1 MQGPEAPAASCPSLS
16 NLSRAANRHRQSQ
29 RPPEP
34 RDLDFI
40 LHQGFIP
47 DDFLLKDIRLD
58 GARHVLFSTP
68 EQLTVL
74 DGAKTWYLDGTF
86 KLVKQP
92 FVQLFSIHA
101 FVKSDSGGQKQVPLA
116 FVLMSRRTKK
126 DYRQVMKALRR
137 KLPSRAANLREVV
150 VDFEVG
156 LWAAI
161 RAVLPDVSAKGC
173 LFHWTQ
179 AVWRKCQALGLAVAY
194 VSNDGVRDFI
204 GQLLSLPFLPHEH
217 IQPAFEQLS
226 DRVVG
231 QPVLTELLGYIRST
245 WLESSTWTI
254 SDCSVFMRS
263 IRTNNDVEGWHRR
276 LNGRAGRHTVQFYN
290 VVKLLHAEARFV
302 TVQLKLV
309 KESRLCRNQRRMYRQ
324 IQGRVFKLWDDY
336 QTKQITTSAL
346 LAACKHLTGPS
357 L

>member
-1 MQGPEAPAASCPSLS
+1 MY
-16 NLSRAANRHRQSQ
+16 
-29 RPPEP
+29 
-34 RDLDFI
+34 
-40 LHQGFIP
+40 
-47 DDFLLKDIRLD
+47 LKN
-58 GARHVLFSTP
+58 SM
-68 EQLTVL
+68 
-74 DGAKTWYLDGTF
+74 DGAKTF

-92 FVQLFSIHA
+92 FVQLCSIHA

-126 DYRQVMKALRR
+126 DYRQVLKALRR
-137 KLPSRAANLREVV
+137 KLPSRAANLRKVV

-204 GQLLSLPFLPHEH
+204 GQLLSLPFLPHKH

-226 DRVVG
+226 NRVVG
-231 QPVLTELLGYIRST
+231 QPVLTELLGYIRSP

-254 SDCSVFMRS
+254 SDWSVFMRS
-263 IRTNNDVEGWHRR
+263 IQTNNNVEGW

-302 TVQLKLV
+302 TVQFKLV

-336 QTKQITTSAL
+336 QAKQITTSAL